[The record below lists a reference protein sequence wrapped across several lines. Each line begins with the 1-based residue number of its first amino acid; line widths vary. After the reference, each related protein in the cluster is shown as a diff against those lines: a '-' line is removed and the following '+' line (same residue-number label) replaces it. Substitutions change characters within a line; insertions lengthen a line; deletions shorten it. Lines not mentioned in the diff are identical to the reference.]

1 MSVFLSRILMTQDIG
16 LSQAAILVDKYLVY
30 KDLMV
35 QAAGNPG
42 LLMMIVLIGALVEEG
57 ITGSGG

>member
-1 MSVFLSRILMTQDIG
+1 MTQDIG

>member
-1 MSVFLSRILMTQDIG
+1 MIHDIDLSRARG
-16 LSQAAILVDKYLVY
+16 LVDKYVVY

-42 LLMMIVLIGALVEEG
+42 LLMMIVWMGALVEEG